1 MTRAIA
7 IDGPAGAGKSTIA
20 KLTAQR
26 LSFTYVDT
34 GALYRALAVFFLQ
47 EHLLADET
55 EKIREACK
63 RAKIDISY
71 ENGEQQVFLNGE
83 NITGRLRS
91 EDVSAMASESSAI
104 PAVRRHLFNLQREL
118 AKRYDVVMDGR
129 DIGTTILPDAS
140 LKIFLTANVKERARR
155 RYEQLC
161 EKGEEADLSRIEEEI
176 AQRDHRDMTRE
187 ESPLKQA
194 EDAILLDTSNMT
206 IEEVAD
212 TILDLYQKKLETEK
226 NR

>member
-1 MTRAIA
+1 M
-7 IDGPAGAGKSTIA
+7 
-20 KLTAQR
+20 
-26 LSFTYVDT
+26 
-34 GALYRALAVFFLQ
+34 
-47 EHLLADET
+47 
-55 EKIREACK
+55 
-63 RAKIDISY
+63 
-71 ENGEQQVFLNGE
+71 
-83 NITGRLRS
+83 
-91 EDVSAMASESSAI
+91 
-104 PAVRRHLFNLQREL
+104 
-118 AKRYDVVMDGR
+118 
-129 DIGTTILPDAS
+129 
-140 LKIFLTANVKERARR
+140 KERARR